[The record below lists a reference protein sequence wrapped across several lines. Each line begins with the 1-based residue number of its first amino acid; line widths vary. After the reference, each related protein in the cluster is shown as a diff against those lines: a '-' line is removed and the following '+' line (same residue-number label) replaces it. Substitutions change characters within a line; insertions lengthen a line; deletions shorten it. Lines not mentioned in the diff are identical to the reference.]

1 MPVTINEVMLETV
14 EAPPTAP
21 AQTQPARQPPPDME
35 AIAVALRR
43 DQSRRERLWAD

>member
-14 EAPPTAP
+14 EAPPTIP
-21 AQTQPARQPPPDME
+21 AQTQPTRQPPPDME

-43 DQSRRERLWAD
+43 DQSRRERLWVD